1 MSKVVLISGTTRGLG
16 LDLAR
21 RYVGGGF
28 QVYGCGRGDDNI
40 GRDGYKHFCVD
51 LQDEKQISS
60 MFRNIRK
67 ETKYID
73 ILINNAAVA
82 GMNQFMLMPDSV
94 NSHMLSVNVAAMIA
108 MIREGSKLMMNSPS
122 GYGRVVN
129 FSSVAVFHALE
140 GQLAYSASKA
150 AVEHITRTASKELA
164 SVNITV
170 NCVRLPYLRTSMS
183 RSIGADRIKAL
194 IQLQTVKR
202 QCTFDDISY
211 VTDMLT
217 DERSGFITGET
228 FNLGGV

>member
-1 MSKVVLISGTTRGLG
+1 MSKIVLISGTTKGLG
-16 LDLAR
+16 LELAR
-21 RYVGGGF
+21 RYSDSGC
-28 QVYGCGRGDDNI
+28 QVYGCGRGDDNV
-40 GRDGYKHFCVD
+40 GRGGYRHFRVD
-51 LQDEKQISS
+51 LQDEEQIVS
-60 MFRNIRK
+60 MFRSIR
-67 ETKYID
+67 EDARHID

-82 GMNQFMLMPDSV
+82 GMNQFMLMPHSA
-94 NSHMLSVNVAAMIA
+94 NAHMLSVNVGSMIS
-108 MIREGSKLMMNSPS
+108 MIREGSKLMMSSPS

-164 SVNITV
+164 SSNITV
-170 NCVRLPYLRTSMS
+170 NCIRLPYLRTSMS
-183 RSIGADRIKAL
+183 RTIGAERIKAL
-194 IQLQTVKR
+194 RQLQTVKR

-217 DERSGFITGET
+217 DERAGFITGET